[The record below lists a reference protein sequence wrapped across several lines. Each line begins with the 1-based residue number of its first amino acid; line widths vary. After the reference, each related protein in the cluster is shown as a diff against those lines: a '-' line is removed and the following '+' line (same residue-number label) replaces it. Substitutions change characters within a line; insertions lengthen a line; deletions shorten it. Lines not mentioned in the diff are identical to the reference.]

1 MTSQHDIRDC
11 REKEKKMTSQ
21 HDIRDCKYEISVLT
35 SAVEANTQYES
46 FQRLTLSENLG
57 SRAMSMSQEHFQS
70 SSADYEIPML
80 HNPQSM
86 NIMHSEPWTFLD
98 EIKPANQEDSLLLP
112 LLSY

>member
-1 MTSQHDIRDC
+1 MKTSNGTVTLPLYSPNGQDIRDC
-11 REKEKKMTSQ
+11 NDEM
-21 HDIRDCKYEISVLT
+21 SVLT

-57 SRAMSMSQEHFQS
+57 GRAMSMSQEYLQS
-70 SSADYEIPML
+70 SPDSEIPML

-86 NIMHSEPWTFLD
+86 NIMQSRPWTSLD
-98 EIKPANQEDSLLLP
+98 EIKPANQKDSLLLL